1 MKSRI
6 AEQARQAQVADVR
19 RMTAEQR
26 LMAYLTHCQLMAKL
40 RRAGSEAPSGG
51 AARGRRCV
59 EEGSDA
65 A

>member
-19 RMTAEQR
+19 RMTPEQR

-40 RRAGSEAPSGG
+40 QRAGTDARAGG
-51 AARGRRCV
+51 TRPV
-59 EEGSDA
+59 HPDA
-65 A
+65 D